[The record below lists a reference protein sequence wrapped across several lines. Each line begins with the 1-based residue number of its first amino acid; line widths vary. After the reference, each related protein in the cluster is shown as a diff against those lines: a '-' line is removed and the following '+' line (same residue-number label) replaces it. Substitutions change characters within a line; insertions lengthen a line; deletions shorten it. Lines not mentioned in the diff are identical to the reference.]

1 MLMSMIDQGLTLL
14 HVRDDLVRTDLIH
27 GSLPGGHLDWTG
39 PLPGFEEITAANL
52 QYDAQDAEKLARL
65 GLGCPKPA
73 ELTQKCALI
82 C

>member
-1 MLMSMIDQGLTLL
+1 MIDQGLTLL

-27 GSLPGGHLDWTG
+27 GSLPGGSLDWTR

-52 QYDAQDAEKLARL
+52 QYDAEDAEKLARL

-73 ELTQKCALI
+73 ELTEKCVLI
-82 C
+82 